1 MTHSPILNEH
11 ERQDK
16 YLARLG
22 EDFQFPLFNSVQ
34 ALHSQRRSGYRDTAA
49 ASREIVD
56 NSLEAGASR
65 VHVVFERPAERVKFQ
80 RRDAVTSIA
89 FIDDGAGMSPEM
101 ARFALS
107 WGGGTHFDQDD
118 HAFIGRFGFGLPN
131 ASINQTQRVE
141 VYTRRSADQPF
152 YKAWLD
158 IDEITEGQTTQ
169 SIPPPLQADLPDFVQ
184 QYLEKRGWDLGSGT
198 VVVWIAPDRISYRT
212 AGTLREHLLHDFGVT
227 YRYLL
232 DDCDLC
238 VAGTKVLKADPL
250 FLMRDARYFR
260 KPQDDGAQ
268 IIVHEAI
275 PVRYYEDPR
284 TEERHLV
291 KIESKS
297 ELGAVS
303 SKAEGAI
310 QVKIV
315 RFPPG
320 LAVGGGQIEAI
331 DEHARAR
338 FEIRKSRRGMSF
350 VRAKREIE
358 TVDAFPRSASDKASQ
373 LGEWPLLQ
381 AHAYHWAVEVTFPQ
395 TLDEVFGIT
404 NDKQSVRPIEDFW
417 RLLAKEGI
425 DQALN
430 REQKW
435 QSDERAKRKKERR
448 TAKLRR
454 ENEEEP
460 SPAEFAA
467 QTADAALGEPIS
479 VPDHKTTDANRNF
492 ERRAKERAKESG
504 TGLDEVRKAL
514 EQQQRQRKYRVEYI
528 EDERGPFYTP
538 DWEGLQLVVQINKSH
553 PFFAALYSKLLG
565 LPGGMPAKEAVDL
578 VLVALARG
586 EMKVD
591 NEQTT
596 EFYRVQREHKWS
608 TFLDTAMRTLDQ
620 AYPDEEEEF
629 EESETDA

>member
-1 MTHSPILNEH
+1 MTHSPILNDH

-65 VHVVFERPAERVKFQ
+65 IHVVFERPAERVKFQ

-107 WGGGTHFDQDD
+107 WGGGTHFDPDD

-152 YKAWLD
+152 YKGWLD
-158 IDEITEGQTTQ
+158 VNEITAGQSTQ
-169 SIPPPLQADLPDFVQ
+169 SVPPPVQADLPDFVQ
-184 QYLEKRGWDLGSGT
+184 QYLEKMGWDLGSGT
-198 VVVWIAPDRISYRT
+198 VVVWVAPDRISYRT

-238 VAGTKVLKADPL
+238 VAGTEVLKADPL
-250 FLMRDARYFR
+250 FLMPDARYYR
-260 KPQDDGAQ
+260 KPQDNGAR

-275 PVRYYEDPR
+275 PVRYHEDPG
-284 TEERHLV
+284 TGEKHLA
-291 KIESKS
+291 KLESEA
-297 ELGAVS
+297 ELGDVS
-303 SKAEGAI
+303 NVAEGAF
-310 QVKIV
+310 QVKVV

-320 LAVGGGQIEAI
+320 FAVGAGDIPGI
-331 DEHARAR
+331 DDHARAR

-358 TVDAFPRSASDKASQ
+358 TVDAFPRSAFDKRSG
-373 LGEWPLLQ
+373 LGDWPLLQ
-381 AHAYHWAVEVTFPQ
+381 AYAYHWAVEVTFPQ

-417 RLLAKEGI
+417 RLLANAGI
-425 DQALN
+425 DKALS

-435 QSDERAKRKKERR
+435 QSDQRKRLKEDRE
-448 TAKLRR
+448 TAKPDR
-454 ENEEEP
+454 ENKEDP

-467 QTADAALGEPIS
+467 QTADAALGERTA
-479 VPDHKTTDANRNF
+479 VPDHKTDDANRNF
-492 ERRAKERAKESG
+492 EQRAQERARESG
-504 TGLDEVRKAL
+504 AEVDDVREAL
-514 EQQQRQRKYRVEYI
+514 EQQQRRRKYRIAYI
-528 EDERGPFYTP
+528 EDEHGPFYTP
-538 DWEGLQLVVQINKSH
+538 DWEGLQMVIRINRSH
-553 PFFAALYSKLLG
+553 PFFSTLYSKLVG

-578 VLVALARG
+578 LLVALARG

-591 NEQTT
+591 NEETT

-608 TFLDTAMRTLDQ
+608 PFLDTAMRTLDR
-620 AYPDEEEEF
+620 AYPEGDEEEEG
-629 EESETDA
+629 ETEA